1 MKLKY
6 TSLFIALIGMSF
18 SSCKDQKT
26 VFDNPYEGGKEPLG
40 IVVNA
45 QQVPVPASGVAGT
58 EVTIAAKG
66 LKKHEAS
73 LKFQFNG
80 QEAKIKE
87 VTDEGIKVEVPG
99 QASSGVTSFVV
110 NGQLVFGP
118 KFTVVGKVNI
128 DPTFAT
134 TIGANGTVR
143 KAIPLAGG
151 NLMLLGDFTNY
162 DNRGIV
168 KRINRITRVFAD
180 GTWDRS
186 LLSGEGANGTI
197 TSMASLGGFFYIAGS
212 FGGYAQQGGGVN
224 RITKMTTAGVID
236 TMQVTTYL
244 KKTRFV
250 PTFNGGVNS
259 TINSVYSFDGKVIAT
274 GDFSYYLRRRFD
286 QPSYKYQDSTI
297 TDSTDVRQLARF
309 DLNGKLDSTWRFDKT
324 AVGYRGTLGKS
335 WPGGNGQLFSL
346 MHDDGKIL
354 CYGKFTTF
362 DNVSV
367 GRIVRLK
374 PDGTIDATFNVGG
387 TGADDWI
394 DNITYDAKSNQY
406 IVAGRFKSFN
416 GVSSVNIVKLNYDG
430 SVDQSFKPK
439 EFTAGQPIYA
449 KILSDGLIVVSGDFR
464 TYNGVIRNGFLIMN
478 PDGTLADGYN
488 TIGNVSGSAQKF
500 YDIYETKSA
509 DGKRAL
515 LIMGSF
521 YSFDNE
527 PRNNIVRVTL
537 E

>member
-6 TSLFIALIGMSF
+6 TSLFIALAGILF
-18 SSCKDQKT
+18 SSCEKQKT
-26 VFDNPYEGGKEPLG
+26 VFENPYDGGKEPLG

-45 QQVPVPASGVAGT
+45 QQVPVPESGIAGT

-66 LKKHEAS
+66 LKKHEGS

-80 QEAKIKE
+80 QEAKIVK
-87 VTDEGIKVEVPG
+87 VTDEGIIVEVPG
-99 QASSGVTSFVV
+99 KASSGVTSFVV
-110 NGQLVFGP
+110 DGQLVFGP
-118 KFTVVGKVNI
+118 KFTVTGKVNL

-134 TIGANGTVR
+134 TIGANGAVL
-143 KAIPLAGG
+143 KAIPLTGG

-162 DNRGIV
+162 DNKGIV

-186 LLSGEGANGTI
+186 LLSGEGANGTV
-197 TSMASLGGFFYIAGS
+197 TSLASLGGFFYIGGS

-224 RITKMTTAGVID
+224 RITKITTSGTID

-244 KKTRFV
+244 LKTRFV
-250 PTFNGGVNS
+250 PKFNGGVNS
-259 TINSVYSFDGKVIAT
+259 RINSVYSFGGKIIAT

-309 DLNGKLDSTWRFDKT
+309 DENGKLDSTWRFDKT

-335 WPGGNGQLFSL
+335 WPGGNGQLWSL
-346 MHDDGKIL
+346 MHEDGKLL
-354 CYGKFTTF
+354 CWGRFTTF
-362 DNVSV
+362 DNTTV

-374 PDGTIDATFNVGG
+374 PDGTIDPTFNPGG
-387 TGADDWI
+387 AGADDWI
-394 DNITYDAKSNQY
+394 DNITYDAKTNKY
-406 IVAGRFKSFN
+406 IAAGRFKSFN
-416 GVSSVNIVKLNYDG
+416 GVSSVNIVRLNYDG
-430 SVDQSFKPK
+430 SVDQSFAPK
-439 EFTAGQPIYA
+439 IFTAGQPIYA
-449 KILSDGLIVVSGDFR
+449 KILSDGLIVISGDFR
-464 TYNGVIRNGFLIMN
+464 TYDGVIRNGFLITN

-500 YDIYETKSA
+500 YDVYETKSA
-509 DGKRAL
+509 DNKRAL
-515 LIMGSF
+515 LLMGSF

-527 PRNNIVRVTL
+527 PRNNIIRVTL